1 VLMKNRIIVVIIL
14 LIIVFLI
21 GFFPQYTK
29 VKRLENDLSVAR
41 QENAL
46 AQLRDLAGLVFVQTS
61 QKNYGLAAGTS
72 KQFFSRTREL
82 ANREPDANRRKVLE
96 DLLASQDKIT
106 AELAK
111 GDPEALGDVQVLF
124 EKTRQA
130 ASSID
135 R

>member
-1 VLMKNRIIVVIIL
+1 VKNQIIVVIIL
-14 LIIVFLI
+14 LIIVFLG
-21 GFFPQYTK
+21 GFVPQYVK
-29 VKRLENDLSVAR
+29 VKRLENDLTAAK

-46 AQLRDLAGLVFVQTS
+46 AQLRDLAGLAFVQAS

-72 KQFFSRTREL
+72 KQFFTRAREI
-82 ANREPDANRRKVLE
+82 ANQAPDANGRKAYE
-96 DLLASQDKIT
+96 DLLASQDKIA

-111 GDPEALGDVQVLF
+111 GDPEALGDLGLLF

-130 ASSID
+130 AGSID

>member
-1 VLMKNRIIVVIIL
+1 MKNQTIVVIIL
-14 LIIVFLI
+14 LIIVFLA
-21 GFFPQYTK
+21 GFVPQYIK
-29 VKRLENDLSVAR
+29 VKRLENDLSAAK
-41 QENAL
+41 QENVL
-46 AQLRDLAGLVFVQTS
+46 AQLRDLAGLAFVQTS

-72 KQFFSRTREL
+72 QQFFSRTREV
-82 ANREPDANRRKVLE
+82 ANRAPDANGRKAFE

-111 GDPEALGDVQVLF
+111 GDPEALGDLELLF

-130 ASSID
+130 VGSID